1 MQNVHRKTS
10 GKLHVVRAAEVLY
23 SSTHH
28 ESCVT
33 GRHAASGQRVE
44 QAFEKMLYRAGHG
57 IKHLMTTILM
67 DFYCWIGGMVSSSP
81 CVYDVTEPGKC
92 CVQNQSC
99 ACSSAGCGQGAH
111 RRRLAERQLQ
121 SGTDIPTLTR
131 SIATNVR
138 KCLTLLFSKNS
149 RRVKAS

>member
-1 MQNVHRKTS
+1 MINNRCSAGKSENRIAHAKCASSRKTS

-28 ESCVT
+28 ESCIT

-67 DFYCWIGGMVSSSP
+67 DFYC
-81 CVYDVTEPGKC
+81 
-92 CVQNQSC
+92 
-99 ACSSAGCGQGAH
+99 
-111 RRRLAERQLQ
+111 
-121 SGTDIPTLTR
+121 
-131 SIATNVR
+131 
-138 KCLTLLFSKNS
+138 
-149 RRVKAS
+149 